1 MQNEQPDK
9 KDRFVYVLFGST
21 IVFVVAV
28 LTKLAAQAPPF
39 KAGVSML
46 IRAGLVPEAHETVRR
61 NPDAVPGAH
70 VPSKLRIPRL

>member
-28 LTKLAAQAPPF
+28 LTC
-39 KAGVSML
+39 V
-46 IRAGLVPEAHETVRR
+46 LVW
-61 NPDAVPGAH
+61 NLKG
-70 VPSKLRIPRL
+70 KQ